1 MVHSA
6 LYNRFFDKSS
16 YLGGGSRK
24 GKAKGMNNFISLLNS
39 KKELLVLVFA
49 NLIVQLGITYYTF
62 LKTPANKITGL
73 QRIFIVIAIFFVL
86 FAIFLIESPWLKFIL
101 FSLFSFLQGLCI
113 ASIKSEVNSEMIQT
127 AIMSVISIFTF
138 MFTFGLALIGFGVYL
153 TNTFGFF
160 LFVALLLLLI
170 FQLISMFLGT
180 ASTMKKGFAGIGLL
194 LFSIFIVYDTNK
206 MLQRNYKG
214 DFITASMDYYLDILN
229 IFLDLLTLN
238 GGDD

>member
-24 GKAKGMNNFISLLNS
+24 GNFISLLNS
-39 KKELLVLVFA
+39 KKQLLVLVFA

-73 QRIFIVIAIFFVL
+73 QRVFIIIATFALLFGIIFIK
-86 FAIFLIESPWLKFIL
+86 SPWLKFIL
-101 FSLFSFLQGLCI
+101 FSLFSFLQGLFI
-113 ASIKSEVNSEMIQT
+113 ASIKNEVNSEMIQT
-127 AIMSVISIFTF
+127 AIMGVISIFTF

-160 LFVALLLLLI
+160 LFGALLLLLI
-170 FQLISMFLGT
+170 FQVISMFLGT
-180 ASTMKKGFAGIGLL
+180 ASAMKKGFAGIGLL